1 VHKEERKN
9 MFTVVRHGNMEIVQC
24 SRRDGNHKAPT
35 YLPRILKIIDYE
47 NI

>member
-24 SRRDGNHKAPT
+24 SRRDGNHT